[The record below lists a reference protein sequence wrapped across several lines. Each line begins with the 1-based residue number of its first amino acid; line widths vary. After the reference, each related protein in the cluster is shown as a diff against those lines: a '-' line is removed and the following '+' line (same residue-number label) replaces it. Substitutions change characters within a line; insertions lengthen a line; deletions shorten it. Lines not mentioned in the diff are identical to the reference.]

1 MFLLSSTI
9 TSMELDEPEA
19 SPDQPSKRYSPFGVA
34 FNITELPSL

>member
-19 SPDQPSKRYSPFGVA
+19 SPDQPSKRYSPFGEA

>member
-9 TSMELDEPEA
+9 TSTELDEPEA
-19 SPDQPSKRYSPFGVA
+19 SPDQPSNKYSPFGVA